1 MNELSIVILNY
12 NTWEETI
19 VEVERCHNVLS
30 VPYKDI
36 IVVDNASTNES
47 AEKLTEYSKGKSIV
61 FIISEENKGY
71 ASGNNIGLRYAFDKG
86 YKYAFIMNND
96 IEFSDDTLAYNM
108 IEVMKKDSTIA
119 VINSDILSPDG
130 YMFNRDSKRPSFWD
144 YTLGILS
151 YRKKG
156 RQINNLGGYGYVY
169 RPQGCCMLVDLMK
182 IHEVDYMDE
191 NTFLYVEEPI
201 LAERLLKKNYR
212 CACYIEQQV
221 VHNHSVT
228 VKSTFQKKKIR
239 RMNNESFRY
248 YLTEYRGFGKLK
260 TTICCIV
267 NSLKMIFL
275 ER

>member
-12 NTWEETI
+12 NTWEDTV
-19 VEVERCHNVLS
+19 VEVERCHNILS
-30 VPYKDI
+30 VSYNDI

-47 AEKLTEYSKGKSIV
+47 AEKLTEYSKEKQITLLL
-61 FIISEENKGY
+61 SEKNNGY
-71 ASGNNIGLRYAFDKG
+71 AAGNNLGLRYSFDKG

-96 IEFSDDTLAYNM
+96 IEFSNNKLAYNM
-108 IEVMKKDSTIA
+108 IEIMKKDSNIA

-130 YMFNRDSKRPSFWD
+130 YMFNRDSVRPSFWD
-144 YTLGILS
+144 YTLGIIS

-156 RQINNLGGYGYVY
+156 RKIKDLGGYGYVY
-169 RPQGCCMLVDLMK
+169 RPQGCCMLLDVIK
-182 IHEVDYMDE
+182 VHEIDYLDE
-191 NTFLYVEEPI
+191 HTFLYVEEPI

-212 CACYIEQQV
+212 CACYIEQQI

-239 RMNNESFRY
+239 KMNNESLKY
-248 YLTEYRGFGKLK
+248 YLTVYRGFGKLK
-260 TTICCIV
+260 AKICCIV
-267 NSLKMIFL
+267 NSLKLIFL